1 MTEEEEEEEEEEE
14 MMIVA
19 QPRAK
24 VKEPGS
30 RWSLSSSAPASG
42 FGAEIQD
49 TLVGFYFCFGGR
61 EGSYREGYWAVH
73 SLIRYCK
80 LAYSAWG
87 SEEEREYNVK
97 RGKSPG

>member
-1 MTEEEEEEEEEEE
+1 MESVKNTSIGWTQRDLTSRRVDTARSEEHWMTEEEEEEEE

-19 QPRAK
+19 EPTAN

-30 RWSLSSSAPASG
+30 RWSLSSSSPTSG

-61 EGSYREGYWAVH
+61 EGGYRERYWTVH
-73 SLIRYCK
+73 SD
-80 LAYSAWG
+80 
-87 SEEEREYNVK
+87 
-97 RGKSPG
+97 